1 MNSKENESV
10 AQVLRKEKA
19 SGSQGEGSGPQAQ
32 P

>member
-10 AQVLRKEKA
+10 AQVLRKEEA
-19 SGSQGEGSGPQAQ
+19 SRSQEEDSGPHAR